1 MVNIYVAFEIKLWL
15 FIVCKDFASGNS
27 VFAAAQL
34 TKNADSDELK
44 YSDCGN
50 GFDSP
55 GNCLSSD
62 GSVFDKN
69 VRWRLFE
76 FICAFDNKKKDI
88 GNPCKGPA
96 DNLDEGT
103 LAAKKIFHK
112 FY

>member
-1 MVNIYVAFEIKLWL
+1 M
-15 FIVCKDFASGNS
+15 
-27 VFAAAQL
+27 